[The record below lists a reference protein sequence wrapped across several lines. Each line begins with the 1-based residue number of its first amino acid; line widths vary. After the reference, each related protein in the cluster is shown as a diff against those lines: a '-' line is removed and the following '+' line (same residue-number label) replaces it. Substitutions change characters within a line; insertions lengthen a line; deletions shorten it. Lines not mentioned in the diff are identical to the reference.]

1 MKRITLRSSTAL
13 ALVKMLKRGNP
24 TSFVGD
30 VACRK
35 IGQLNGF
42 RAKTV
47 GMSVRIAGVLIV
59 ALATPAAA
67 DTFGGFSGVDKPYLV
82 NSDRVCTPL
91 KVEGGKA
98 AGAPACEKLGAD
110 VIAKLSVKDPIPQSG
125 PKAAFAASASGRT
138 LTVSKKASGEPVI
151 VWQTMDPIGKVVEVY
166 ASQYEDRVAV
176 AYTARVMGKE
186 QTLIVAFDLLKA
198 GVKPTVKDPPL
209 DPNKPVD
216 PNDPNAPKDPN
227 TGVAPEDPKVLK
239 AVEAARKAPKAKA
252 LAEWQ
257 KVLAVDPGHSETFFR
272 IAALQLAS
280 KSQAE
285 ALRSLETLAK
295 SSKPDAIEWL
305 IEARFDP
312 AFATLRAEPRFRA
325 ATGLDRKPATS
336 YERLMIFGGQWEQT
350 GTSCDKP
357 EVRLKLARDRSF
369 RLNVKTNCQ
378 GSIMDLPFKGKWR
391 VEPTGLTLIL
401 PNQGKASAADEA
413 PCKFEPIGDEDS
425 LHCDLGKGIDF
436 VVLPTRR

>member
-13 ALVKMLKRGNP
+13 ALVKMLTRGNP
-24 TSFVGD
+24 TSFAEPLGY
-30 VACRK
+30 RK

-47 GMSVRIAGVLIV
+47 DMSVRIAGVLIV
-59 ALATPAAA
+59 VLATPAAA

-138 LTVSKKASGEPVI
+138 LTVTKKASGEPVI
-151 VWQTMDPIGKVVEVY
+151 VWQTMDPIGKVAEVY

-176 AYTARVMGKE
+176 AYTARVMGKD

-198 GVKPTVKDPPL
+198 GTKPVNTPPV

-239 AVEAARKAPKAKA
+239 ALEAARKAPKAKA

-257 KVLAVDPGHSETFFR
+257 KVHAVDPGHSETFFR
-272 IAALQLAS
+272 IAAIQLAA
-280 KSQAE
+280 KNQAE
-285 ALRSLETLAK
+285 ALRGLETLAK

-305 IEARFDP
+305 IEARFDA
-312 AFATLRAEPRFRA
+312 AFAALRAEPRFRA
-325 ATGLDRKPATS
+325 ATGLDRKPATP

-350 GTSCDKP
+350 GTSCDKA
-357 EVRLKLARDRSF
+357 EVRLKISRDRNF
-369 RLNVKTNCQ
+369 KLNVKTNCQ

-391 VEPTGLTLIL
+391 VEPTGATLIL
-401 PNQGKASAADEA
+401 PNKGKATAADEA

>member
-1 MKRITLRSSTAL
+1 
-13 ALVKMLKRGNP
+13 
-24 TSFVGD
+24 
-30 VACRK
+30 
-35 IGQLNGF
+35 
-42 RAKTV
+42 
-47 GMSVRIAGVLIV
+47 MSVRHAGILLVLAISTS
-59 ALATPAAA
+59 ARA

-98 AGAPACEKLGAD
+98 SGAPACDKLGAD
-110 VIAKLSVKDPIPQSG
+110 VLAKLSIKDPIVQSG
-125 PKAAFAASASGRT
+125 PKATFAATASGRT
-138 LTVSKKASGEPVI
+138 LTVSRKASGEPVV
-151 VWQTMDPIGKVVEVY
+151 VWQTMDPIGKIVDVY

-186 QTLIVAFDLLKA
+186 QTLIVGFDLLKA
-198 GVKPTVKDPPL
+198 GLPPKDPNPTGTPPKPG
-209 DPNKPVD
+209 DPDGPD
-216 PNDPNAPKDPN
+216 APKDPN

-239 AVEAARKAPKAKA
+239 AVEAARKASKAKA

-257 KVLAVDPGHSETFFR
+257 KVLAVDPGHSETLFR
-272 IAALQLAS
+272 IAAIQLAA
-280 KSQAE
+280 KNQPD
-285 ALRSLETLAK
+285 ALRNLELLAK

-312 AFATLRAEPRFRA
+312 GFAALRAEPRFRTA
-325 ATGLDRKPATS
+325 VGLDRKPAS
-336 YERLMIFGGQWEQT
+336 AYERLMVFGGQWEQT
-350 GTSCDKP
+350 GTSCDKA
-357 EVRLKLARDRSF
+357 EVRLKLTRDRGF

-401 PNQGKASAADEA
+401 PNRGKATAADEA

>member
-1 MKRITLRSSTAL
+1 MTVRLAGILLL
-13 ALVKMLKRGNP
+13 ALSL
-24 TSFVGD
+24 
-30 VACRK
+30 
-35 IGQLNGF
+35 
-42 RAKTV
+42 
-47 GMSVRIAGVLIV
+47 
-59 ALATPAAA
+59 PAAA
-67 DTFGGFSGVDKPYLV
+67 DTFGGFSGVDKDYLV
-82 NSDRVCTPL
+82 NSDRVCKPIR
-91 KVEGGKA
+91 VDSGKA

-110 VIAKLSVKDPIPQSG
+110 VIAKLSIKDPLPQSG
-125 PKAAFAASASGRT
+125 PKATFAASASGRT
-138 LTVSKKASGEPVI
+138 LTVTRKASGDPVI
-151 VWQTMDPIGKVVEVY
+151 VWQTMDPINKVVEVY

-186 QTLIVAFDLLKA
+186 QTMIVGFDLLKPGA
-198 GVKPTVKDPPL
+198 TSPTVKDPPK
-209 DPNKPVD
+209 DPSKPQD

-272 IAALQLAS
+272 IAALHLAN
-280 KSQAE
+280 KNQAE
-285 ALRSLETLAK
+285 ALRNLETLAK

-305 IEARFDP
+305 IEARFDA
-312 AFATLRAEPRFRA
+312 AFASLRAEPRFRT
-325 ATGLDRKPATS
+325 ATGLDRKPSTP
-336 YERLMIFGGQWEQT
+336 YERVMIFGGAWEQN
-350 GTSCDKP
+350 GTSCDKA
-357 EVRLKLARDRSF
+357 EVRLKLSRDRGF
-369 RLNVKTNCQ
+369 KLNVKTNCQ

-391 VEPTGLTLIL
+391 VEPSGVVLIL
-401 PNQGKASAADEA
+401 PNKGKATAADEA

>member
-1 MKRITLRSSTAL
+1 M
-13 ALVKMLKRGNP
+13 
-24 TSFVGD
+24 
-30 VACRK
+30 
-35 IGQLNGF
+35 
-42 RAKTV
+42 TV
-47 GMSVRIAGVLIV
+47 NMTVRLAGVFFLAI
-59 ALATPAAA
+59 ATPAAA

-82 NSDRVCTPL
+82 NSDRVCTPI
-91 KVEGGKA
+91 KVESGKA
-98 AGAPACEKLGAD
+98 SGAPACEKLGAD

-125 PKAAFAASASGRT
+125 PKASFAATASGRT
-138 LTVSKKASGEPVI
+138 LTVTKKASGDPVI
-151 VWQTMDPIGKVVEVY
+151 VWQTMDPIGKVVEVF

-186 QTLIVAFDLLKA
+186 QTLIVGFDLLKP
-198 GVKPTVKDPPL
+198 GSR
-209 DPNKPVD
+209 DPNPTKVDPTKPPD
-216 PNDPNAPKDPN
+216 PNDPNAAKDPN

-239 AVEAARKAPKAKA
+239 AVEAARKASKAKA

-257 KVLAVDPGHSETFFR
+257 KVLAVDPGHSETLFR
-272 IAALQLAS
+272 IAAIQLAAKNQS
-280 KSQAE
+280 E
-285 ALRSLETLAK
+285 ALRGLETLAK

-312 AFATLRAEPRFRA
+312 AFAALRAEPRFRS
-325 ATGLDRKPATS
+325 ATGLDRKPAAS
-336 YERLMIFGGQWEQT
+336 YERLMVFGGQWEQS

-357 EVRLKLARDRSF
+357 EVRLKLSRDRSF
-369 RLNVKTNCQ
+369 KLNVKTNCS

-401 PNQGKASAADEA
+401 PNKGKASAADEA
-413 PCKFEPIGDEDS
+413 PCKFEPIADEDS